1 MVWPGPVAAVVA
13 ACVALAALALA
24 LALRPWRSLPPSGPP
39 WPWLAWCALLPLS
52 WTVDRLG
59 AMPAAQPLPGACLL
73 LLMAGWPLATLA
85 FLPVAAFAA
94 WLGDLS
100 AGEALQ
106 RAFWL
111 GLVPATLALGLGA
124 AVRRWLPH
132 HLFVY
137 ILGRGFVA
145 TALANLAAGAAQAFV
160 QPLPS
165 GLALEDLLLARG
177 LAGWGDAVLTG
188 MIVAIFV
195 AFRPTWLATYTDRLY
210 LPTRK
215 GDPR

>member
-1 MVWPGPVAAVVA
+1 MAWTDSAPLAAAVAAAAALVVA
-13 ACVALAALALA
+13 LS
-24 LALRPWRSLPPSGPP
+24 LRPWRSLPPSGPP

-52 WTVDRLG
+52 WAADRLG

-73 LLMAGWPLATLA
+73 MLMAGWPLAVLA
-85 FLPVAAFAA
+85 LVPVAVAAA

-100 AGEALQ
+100 AAEMLQ
-106 RAFWL
+106 RALWL
-111 GLVPATLALGLGA
+111 GLAPATLALALGS

-137 ILGRGFVA
+137 ILGRGFIA
-145 TALANLAAGAAQAFV
+145 TALANTAAGAAQALTE
-160 QPLPS
+160 PLPR
-165 GLALEDLLLARG
+165 GLAVEDLLLARG

-195 AFRPTWLATYTDRLY
+195 AFRPEWLATYADRLY
-210 LPTRK
+210 LPTRN
-215 GDPR
+215 GDSR